1 MGADDA
7 SASSEGKGIGATA
20 LHAGDDAADDD
31 WKRVGRGGV
40 RGIVALL
47 A

>member
-20 LHAGDDAADDD
+20 LHAGEAD

-40 RGIVALL
+40 RGIAELL